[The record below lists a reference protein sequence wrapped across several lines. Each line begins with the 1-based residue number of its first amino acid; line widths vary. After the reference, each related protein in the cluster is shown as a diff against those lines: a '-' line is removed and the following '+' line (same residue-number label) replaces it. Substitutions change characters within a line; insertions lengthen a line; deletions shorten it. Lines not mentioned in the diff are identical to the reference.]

1 MKYYDDDD
9 VPDDDDDELDEAV
22 LDEPEGEA
30 PIEPSSPPWE
40 APFFVVVFPLPQA
53 NPAAA
58 LDAFR
63 RSSGPRRVAS
73 VRPSAE
79 AVLAAALGD
88 DGDVAAK
95 KPAAPT
101 VALGDMDK
109 MFGCS
114 RR

>member
-53 NPAAA
+53 RQYATRPMPP
-58 LDAFR
+58 
-63 RSSGPRRVAS
+63 RSAKAPTRTVT
-73 VRPSAE
+73 PS
-79 AVLAAALGD
+79 
-88 DGDVAAK
+88 
-95 KPAAPT
+95 PTAAP
-101 VALGDMDK
+101 DD
-109 MFGCS
+109 
-114 RR
+114 